1 MSYIEEIDL
10 FTSESRLEKDWNAS
24 AVFIYDTEIIVEV
37 IKPKICFNNTY
48 YIPFKYNNKKVILR
62 Y

>member
-10 FTSESRLEKDWNAS
+10 FTSESKLEKDWNAS

-37 IKPKICFNNTY
+37 IKSKINFNNTY
-48 YIPFKYNNKKVILR
+48 YIPFKYKNKKIILR

>member
-10 FTSESRLEKDWNAS
+10 FTSESKLERKWEVS
-24 AVFIYDTEIIVEV
+24 SVFIYENEIIVEFL
-37 IKPKICFNNTY
+37 KSRKGYNYNY
-48 YIPFKYNNKKVILR
+48 YIPFVYKNKKIILQ

>member
-37 IKPKICFNNTY
+37 IKSKICFNNTY
-48 YIPFKYNNKKVILR
+48 YIPFKYKNKKVIFR

>member
-37 IKPKICFNNTY
+37 IKSKICFNNTY
-48 YIPFKYNNKKVILR
+48 YIPFNYKNKKVILR

>member
-1 MSYIEEIDL
+1 MSYVEEIDL
-10 FTSESRLEKDWNAS
+10 FTSESKLERDWNAS

-37 IKPKICFNNTY
+37 IKSKLCYRNNY
-48 YIPFKYNNKKVILR
+48 YIPFVYKNKKIILR

>member
-24 AVFIYDTEIIVEV
+24 AVFIYETEIIVEV
-37 IKPKICFNNTY
+37 IKPKTCFNNAY
-48 YIPFKYNNKKVILR
+48 YIPFKYENKKIILR